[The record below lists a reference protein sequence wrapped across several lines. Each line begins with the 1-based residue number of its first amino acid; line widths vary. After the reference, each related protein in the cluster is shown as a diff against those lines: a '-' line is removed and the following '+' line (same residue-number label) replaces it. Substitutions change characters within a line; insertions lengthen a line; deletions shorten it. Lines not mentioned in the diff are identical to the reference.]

1 MPQTNMRSLYMLKR
15 QLHGVSKKDLP
26 FTIAR
31 TIPQATR
38 SGEARRDLS

>member
-31 TIPQATR
+31 TISQSTR
-38 SGEARRDLS
+38 SGEVRRDLL